1 MPQTVECLS
10 SINPAEESSHVHVLL
25 DASDPPYYCGVV
37 MELVE
42 VLCPYAQFRPVVKE
56 EESVIS
62 GFMINSPLVEVIE
75 CKTFGRSIV
84 VLHRLD
90 RVVLFDRGYAAP
102 NDAPIDDFVY
112 RFKVAVVWVHCQG
125 RLGYVDAGSFSWF
138 FRSTIVASR
147 RVVAGWSLQ
156 NSEPCV
162 GL

>member
-25 DASDPPYYCGVV
+25 DAFDPPDHCGVV

-42 VLCPYAQFRPVVKE
+42 VLRPYAQFRPVVKE
-56 EESVIS
+56 KESVIS
-62 GFMINSPLVEVIE
+62 GFMINGPLVEVIE
-75 CKTFGRSIV
+75 CKTFGRSII

-125 RLGYVDAGSFSWF
+125 RVGYVDAGSFSW
-138 FRSTIVASR
+138 
-147 RVVAGWSLQ
+147 
-156 NSEPCV
+156 
-162 GL
+162 

>member
-1 MPQTVECLS
+1 
-10 SINPAEESSHVHVLL
+10 
-25 DASDPPYYCGVV
+25 
-37 MELVE
+37 
-42 VLCPYAQFRPVVKE
+42 
-56 EESVIS
+56 
-62 GFMINSPLVEVIE
+62 MINSPFVEDIE
-75 CKTFGRSIV
+75 CKTFGRSII

-156 NSEPCV
+156 NSDPYV